1 MRLSFLAKNNKAE
14 KQEQF
19 KDQYVFTMRAD
30 IELLRVEQW
39 LMVSTI
45 WSGIVFG
52 LLDCYV

>member
-1 MRLSFLAKNNKAE
+1 MKNNKAE

-19 KDQYVFTMRAD
+19 KDQYVFTIMVD
-30 IELLRVEQW
+30 IDLFRVEQW

-45 WSGIVFG
+45 WLGIVFG